1 MEFEPFEP
9 PSLPKTNKT
18 VTFTYHHIPPA
29 NQNEPV
35 MLGVDEAGRGPV
47 LGPMVYGI
55 AFAPLTYLEELKTH
69 GYNDSKVLKADVR
82 LSLFKEALKSPRCD
96 NIGWATTVMTAADIG
111 EGMLNPDAP
120 YNLNDQAHDTTIAL
134 IKKVLDSGIK
144 VAELYVDTVGPP
156 EKYQQKLSKVF
167 PDISEIVVA
176 KKADSLYPIVSLAS
190 IFAKVTR
197 DLSLEDQLSDC
208 GSGYPSDPNTVK
220 WLRINMDKL
229 FGWGPLVRYSWGT
242 AKSMLEKEGIEIEW
256 KSEREEV
263 EARRRMM
270 LGIAKPRTYKGLPC
284 VGMRHF
290 GEPCT

>member
-1 MEFEPFEP
+1 MENGPFEP
-9 PSLPKTNKT
+9 PSLPKTDKT
-18 VTFTYHHIPPA
+18 STFIHHHIP
-29 NQNEPV
+29 NVTQKEPV

-69 GYNDSKVLKADVR
+69 GYNDSKVLSSDVR

-96 NIGWATTVMTAADIG
+96 SIGWATTVMTAADIG

-134 IKKVLDSGIK
+134 IRKVLDSGVE
-144 VAELYVDTVGPP
+144 VAELYVDTVGSPD
-156 EKYQQKLSKVF
+156 KYQQKLSRVF
-167 PDISEIVVA
+167 PEIGEIVVA

-197 DLSLEDQLSDC
+197 DLSLEDQLTGC
-208 GSGYPSDPNTVK
+208 GSGYPSDPNTVQ
-220 WLRINMDKL
+220 WLKSNMDRL

-242 AKSMLEKEGIEIEW
+242 AKAMLEKDGIEIEW
-256 KSEREEV
+256 KSEREET
-263 EARRRMM
+263 EARRRVIM
-270 LGIAKPRTYKGLPC
+270 GKVKPRTYRGLPR
-284 VGMRHF
+284 VGMHQF
-290 GEPCT
+290 GEPYN